1 MNSGFATYESLKNFL
16 DNSSFLY
23 IIYSE
28 YGCKIGY
35 TKSPLER
42 IEQIKHGLPSQECF
56 FVGLYVNDKAYVYER
71 RLHKI
76 FKPQRLSGEWFI
88 LNDED
93 IDYIDAFLLRNDFK
107 CLIKKS
113 LIWANYLTPSIY
125 LNGKVKVIQKI
136 DSSNKN
142 ELLKVPSIFTD
153 LIRVPKPEEIE
164 TNIARF
170 LTPTEISIMLNE
182 AGLKYSPVSVGK
194 ILIRMGFKR
203 ITKRNNKMYSEKG
216 YYVIINE

>member
-1 MNSGFATYESLKNFL
+1 MNSGFDTYDSLKNFI

-56 FVGLYVNDKAYVYER
+56 FVGLYINDKAYAYER
-71 RLHKI
+71 KLHKI
-76 FKPQRLSGEWFI
+76 FKTQRLSGEWFI

-93 IDYIDAFLLRNDFK
+93 INYIDTFLLQNDFK

-125 LNGKVKVIQKI
+125 LNGKVKVVQKI
-136 DSSNKN
+136 NRSNKTIM
-142 ELLKVPSIFTD
+142 VPRVFTD
-153 LIRVPKPEEIE
+153 LFRKPKPEEIE
-164 TNIARF
+164 KNIARF
-170 LTPTEISIMLNE
+170 LTPTEISIILNK
-182 AGLKYSPVSVGK
+182 AGLKCNPVSVGK
-194 ILIRMGFKR
+194 YLTSMEFER
-203 ITKRNNKMYSEKG
+203 ITKKNNKTYSEKG
-216 YYVIINE
+216 YYVIIK